1 MKKHTLKITGLL
13 IAIAA
18 SALAARA
25 DVAITPNLSTY
36 GYAAGFFEYNKNGGG
51 ATGDNSV
58 TSADLRAAKIGF
70 ALTADPLTAKV
81 SLYDDGD
88 KIYLLEAN
96 GTYDLLQGMSV
107 TAGRFQSWLG
117 YEPFDIPNGN
127 FITNGNEI
135 AGTTLANGKIIP
147 GLIPNFHEGIHVDYA
162 TGKSTFG
169 AALVDSIY
177 NGTHPYSGDG
187 ALSDGYGIEAHYGY
201 NDGALSIGA
210 TFAYQNNHGSTQIYT
225 NNIYN
230 GDLWGQYIIKK
241 TTIGAEVYWSHVQ
254 APDNAGIPGVKYN
267 AYYGLVMLK
276 QQLSD
281 PLAAALR
288 FSTGTVSRDGGSTD
302 SLNDWKN
309 TSYWKVSIAPTYTI
323 TQNLGVTAEV
333 NYTKYNNGN
342 APLIATNGKGNNIY
356 FGVQACFKF

>member
-241 TTIGAEVYWSHVQ
+241 TTIGAEVYWKHTEDIDVIGN
-254 APDNAGIPGVKYN
+254 DVKGN
-267 AYYGLVMLK
+267 AYYGLFMVK
-276 QQLSD
+276 QQFSD
-281 PLAAALR
+281 PLAVAIR
-288 FSTGTVSRDGGSTD
+288 FTTGNINQNGSA
-302 SLNDWKN
+302 
-309 TSYWKVSIAPTYTI
+309 SYWKFSIAPTYAI
-323 TQNLGVTAEV
+323 TQNLGVTAEIH
-333 NYTKYNNGN
+333 YTEYSGDRSVL
-342 APLIATNGKGNNIY
+342 AAGGKGSNTYAGI
-356 FGVQACFKF
+356 QACFKF